1 MRIYTSIFFLL
12 LCHLAHAQAVR
23 VTNGNSSP
31 KQTASVTGSVHL
43 PSVLTLRLSSVANTQ
58 FNFDNWEAYK
68 NGVVK
73 SGIIHAKIKST
84 RPWVLTVSAP
94 EESFVSTSGNSL
106 PYSLLK
112 VKPADGTTF
121 VPLSVRPST
130 LLTSTSSQISSE
142 QDFDLKMDSPLGF
155 KGGNYSATIVF
166 SLTAQ

>member
-1 MRIYTSIFFLL
+1 MRICTSIFFLL
-12 LCHLAHAQAVR
+12 LCHLAHGQALR
-23 VTNGNSSP
+23 VTSGSSSS
-31 KQTASVTGSVHL
+31 KKTASVTGAIYL
-43 PSVLTLRLSSVANTQ
+43 PSVLTLKLSSVANTQ

-68 NGVVK
+68 NGIVKPAVV
-73 SGIIHAKIKST
+73 HAKIKST

-94 EESFVSTSGNSL
+94 EENFVSTTGNSL

-112 VKPADGTTF
+112 VKPTNAATF
-121 VPLSVRPST
+121 VALSRQPNT
-130 LLTSTSSQISSE
+130 LLTSSSSQISSE

>member
-1 MRIYTSIFFLL
+1 M
-12 LCHLAHAQAVR
+12 
-23 VTNGNSSP
+23 TNGNSSP

-112 VKPADGTTF
+112 VKPTNGATF
-121 VPLSVRPST
+121 VPLSVQPST
-130 LLTSTSSQISSE
+130 LLTSASSQISSE

>member
-1 MRIYTSIFFLL
+1 M
-12 LCHLAHAQAVR
+12 
-23 VTNGNSSP
+23 
-31 KQTASVTGSVHL
+31 
-43 PSVLTLRLSSVANTQ
+43 SSVANTQ

-112 VKPADGTTF
+112 VKPTNGATF
-121 VPLSVRPST
+121 VPLSVQPST
-130 LLTSTSSQISSE
+130 LLTSASSQISSE